1 MKRLLASAI
10 ILSLVLALCFF
21 GVRFA
26 GDAYKKITEELT
38 LGEKCI
44 ENNDYNGAKLHCE
57 RAEKLY
63 TEREQY
69 MAAFVNHGILDEIGQ
84 TLAGVAPLANKDSV
98 PEFLSLCSEAKIAL
112 THLRNDHIFI
122 IGNLF

>member
-1 MKRLLASAI
+1 MKRLIASAV

-21 GVRFA
+21 GVRYA
-26 GDAYKKITEELT
+26 TNAYEIITDELS
-38 LGEKCI
+38 LGEEYMKKG
-44 ENNDYNGAKLHCE
+44 EFGKAKKHCE
-57 RAEKLY
+57 KAEKLY
-63 TEREQY
+63 TEREQF

-84 TLAGVAPLANKDSV
+84 TIAGVAPLADKDTV

-112 THLRNDHIFI
+112 THLRNDHIFL